1 MQLFGV
7 SRSDVVHSQ
16 AMSRQRRPAVLI
28 YMKTDSSLTQSE
40 FDAFLVWL
48 DPDLGRAANKYEE
61 VRRRLIW
68 FYLNRQCNTA
78 EDLAD
83 ETINRVAK
91 KPDEWKQKY
100 EGDPM
105 PYFHAVAKNV
115 FREYCREFTRKVE
128 APPDTSRPEL
138 EPYLVCLREC
148 VAKLTGDSR
157 ALILEYYEKQ
167 KKAKIDAHREMGDR
181 MGLTP
186 GALRARIHRIRT
198 KLRECVEQCMGNIPQ
213 SNDINSADIWVR
225 WPSTLSGDNE

>member
-1 MQLFGV
+1 
-7 SRSDVVHSQ
+7 
-16 AMSRQRRPAVLI
+16 
-28 YMKTDSSLTQSE
+28 MKTDSSLTQSE
-40 FDAFLVWL
+40 FDGFLVWL
-48 DPDLGRAANKYEE
+48 DPDPGRAGRKYEE

-83 ETINRVAK
+83 ETINRVAR
-91 KPDEWKQKY
+91 KPNEWKEKY

-105 PYFHAVAKNV
+105 PYIHAVAKNV
-115 FREYCREFTRKVE
+115 FREYCRELRRKVQ

-148 VAKLTGDSR
+148 IGKLTSESR
-157 ALILEYYEKQ
+157 ALILPYYEKR
-167 KKAKIDAHREMGDR
+167 KKAKIDAHREMGNK

-198 KLRECVEQCMGNIPQ
+198 KLRECVEQCLGNLPQ
-213 SNDINSADIWVR
+213 SNDIVSADI
-225 WPSTLSGDNE
+225 